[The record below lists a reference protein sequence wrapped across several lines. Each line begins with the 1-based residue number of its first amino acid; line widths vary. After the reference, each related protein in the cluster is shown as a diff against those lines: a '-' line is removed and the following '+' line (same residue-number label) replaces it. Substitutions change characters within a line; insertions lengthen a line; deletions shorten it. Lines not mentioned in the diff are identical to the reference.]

1 MAIIELSGVSL
12 RMGGHDILRDICFR
26 LDERRVA
33 IIGANGS
40 GKSTLARLFN
50 ALVLPST
57 GVVQIGGI
65 DTRSDGKHARRM
77 VGLVFQ
83 NPEHQ
88 IVMPTV
94 EEDIAFGLRNIGKSK
109 PETDA
114 LVTAVLAEH
123 GLGDKREC
131 AAHLLSGGEKKLL
144 SILSVLVMEPQVIVF
159 DEPLASLDHVN
170 RRRILAL
177 IDSLPQRV
185 ITITHDLDTLEGYDR
200 ALLLHEGR
208 LVADGAPVQV
218 RARYLELIGECLPP
232 TSQAAPR
239 FTALQPG

>member
-1 MAIIELSGVSL
+1 MAIIELDGVSV
-12 RMGGHDILRDICFR
+12 RAGGHDILRDIAFR

-50 ALVLPST
+50 ALLLPST
-57 GVVQIGGI
+57 GVVKVGGI
-65 DTRSDGKHARRM
+65 DTRSDQKHARRM
-77 VGLVFQ
+77 VGMVFQ

-94 EEDIAFGLRNIGKSK
+94 AEDIAFGPRNLGHPK

-114 LVTAVLAEH
+114 VISAVLAVY
-123 GLGDKREC
+123 GMADKRDC
-131 AAHLLSGGEKKLL
+131 PAHLLSGGEKKLL

-159 DEPLASLDHVN
+159 DEPLASLDHSN
-170 RRRILAL
+170 RRRILGL

-185 ITITHDLDTLEGYDR
+185 VTITHDLDTLEAYDR
-200 ALLLHEGR
+200 ALLLHEGW
-208 LVADGAPVQV
+208 LVADGAPADV
-218 RARYLELIGECLPP
+218 RARYLELIGE
-232 TSQAAPR
+232 
-239 FTALQPG
+239 